1 MSRYVLVRMMIPI
14 PVEMISW
21 NWRVIS
27 FALTYHI
34 KKRLV
39 DADDIE
45 TVHMKLHSDVV
56 DCTTFVYEF
65 VDAMLHHFC

>member
-1 MSRYVLVRMMIPI
+1 MIPI

-34 KKRLV
+34 EKRLV

-45 TVHMKLHSDVV
+45 TVHMKLNSDVV